1 MAHTLLKQ
9 GIIFWS
15 TGKKPIILA
24 LLTLIT
30 TIRFGR
36 SYGLSPLFQGIKL
49 FYGGLSKEP
58 SLLEESWANEVSPAL
73 LFAPDVYNTRKL
85 LITPSCIATMPI

>member
-36 SYGLSPLFQGIKL
+36 SYGLFPPSLNTKL
-49 FYGGLSKEP
+49 FS
-58 SLLEESWANEVSPAL
+58 
-73 LFAPDVYNTRKL
+73 
-85 LITPSCIATMPI
+85 